1 VVITGSAVTTILS
14 CFVVFPVT
22 FVALIVK
29 LNVPAVVGVPV
40 INPVPAFKLKPA
52 GKVPLATAQVIG
64 DEPLAAS
71 L

>member
-1 VVITGSAVTTILS
+1 MLIA
-14 CFVVFPVT
+14 FVVFPAT

-29 LNVPAVVGVPV
+29 LNVPAVVGIPV
-40 INPVPAFKLKPA
+40 INPVPAFRLKPT